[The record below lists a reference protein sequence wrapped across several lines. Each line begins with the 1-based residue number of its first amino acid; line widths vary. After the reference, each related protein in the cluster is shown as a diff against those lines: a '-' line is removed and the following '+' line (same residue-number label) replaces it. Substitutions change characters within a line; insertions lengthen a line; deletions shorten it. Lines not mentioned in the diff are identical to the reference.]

1 MKVMSLKHFI
11 LIFVSVLLCSC
22 IRERSMKYDAALL
35 EPEVQN
41 VDLMIAYQ
49 VPAGYKMVSQSFT
62 DSVARAELAAN
73 PFTEKRVTIF
83 VDTLIGNSTICLY
96 DMRALPYERT
106 EDRLDFYFSTYNANG
121 QWESIEKN
129 TFRHGDFKQI
139 TELDMVNTSTDRR
152 LLKYYFYEDGK
163 AQFSIDYYFRNSYYN
178 DLKPYIESSLA
189 SVHKSHEIIIELL
202 DQ

>member
-1 MKVMSLKHFI
+1 MSLKHFI

-22 IRERSMKYDAALL
+22 IRERDLRYDAALL

-139 TELDMVNTSTDRR
+139 TEAGQGPLCRVAEEAR
-152 LLKYYFYEDGK
+152 
-163 AQFSIDYYFRNSYYN
+163 A
-178 DLKPYIESSLA
+178 A
-189 SVHKSHEIIIELL
+189 V
-202 DQ
+202 